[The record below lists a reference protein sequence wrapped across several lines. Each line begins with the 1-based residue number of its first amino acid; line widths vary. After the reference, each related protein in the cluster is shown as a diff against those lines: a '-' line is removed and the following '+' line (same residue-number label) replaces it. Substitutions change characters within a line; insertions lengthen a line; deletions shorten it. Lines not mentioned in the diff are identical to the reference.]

1 MGDGR
6 GRPQPRIPQGNQRA
20 VIDSDATCISVDAGA
35 GTGKT
40 TTMLMRIERALERG
54 NVDPEEI
61 LVVTFANEAAANI
74 RESIANRLEPAVA
87 ARIDVYTYH
96 SLCYRLV
103 REYAYYLG
111 LSPSFEV
118 VTERGRRR
126 LLNRLLAERDYGFA
140 AVDVGPSER
149 ATPATLAGTVD
160 EFVSVMSREN
170 IDPDDLEAALPDERT
185 LNFLDE
191 LLSVA
196 RREATASLSF
206 DNEALRFF
214 NRDEHLEVAREA
226 LVSYGTRLT
235 FCREKIAESPTA
247 FREEPLVQEIDAYLR
262 TVQACVTN
270 VHDTMDLDDPTTK
283 QLPRVLFAN
292 QIWGERTKTIE
303 QTPVGRL
310 EHYVAFLRQAIHYTA
325 IYADYRETLTTDG
338 AVDFDELVRTATR
351 LVADP
356 AVADEIV
363 GRWTHVYCDEFQDTD
378 ATQWSLVT
386 ELTRGDDRPE
396 LLAIGDTDQAIYGW
410 RGTDPSGL
418 ERVGE
423 DHPDHE
429 SIELEVN
436 FRSKQEIL
444 DLTNH
449 CSYGPQTSKTLREFG
464 RTPGEYEEADPSH
477 RVLKVES
484 DDLEWSVP
492 EQVGMT
498 ISRLL
503 TAECARVPKRTV
515 GDVAVIVRTNAQAR
529 AITDELEARQIPY
542 ERAGSAAGSTSPG
555 VQTILSYLRVLADP
569 DADVHLRRVLLMRYR
584 LSEADLRTLQTADG
598 GLYEVLRSV
607 DSDTFKDPTRVER
620 ARADLEALT
629 AEKDA
634 YPLSQFLRRFRERTR
649 LEWFVEPASR
659 RAFDRIERFADAYDG
674 NDVLGSLSTRF
685 VDALERAVTGGS
697 GDRQQG
703 TTSADAVDVMTVHQ
717 AKGLQYDTVLV
728 PFCSDEEWCVRSD
741 YTYSSRY
748 RLLAAML
755 DENIESPLCA
765 DLATEPVAE
774 SWRVLHVALTRAEN
788 HLFVFGSEYDY
799 EGTEA
804 ELAASTAQSCLSD
817 RIDWSVTGRRMD
829 LWTTL
834 TEAFE
839 RVEATYPETV
849 ADVTDTLSAT
859 TQTLMGQVAYTDGD
873 HERTLETGEA
883 VKSIHRMGRLLRD
896 RSLLP
901 AADAAPV
908 IAENPI
914 PTSRRIGAL
923 DRSAIRFSPDALVDP
938 VRTDAPGALTHSY
951 SALRTHD
958 ECPRKHYLEYVVGA
972 TADPMWVGTSTDDAP
987 DEVSDPSAPKSNA
1000 RLVGTVFHAVA
1011 EEAFYRDYTGQL
1023 EWETAARRQ
1032 LTARGQRQ
1040 HEADVLACVDRYF
1053 EAATPDIDAP
1063 VHEWP
1068 ELAAEVSFTVDDVP
1082 GVDGAV
1088 VGAIDTVR
1096 RAPDGTLAVLDYKAT
1111 GERIDPES
1119 AVQLALYARAYE
1131 RQFDEAVDS
1140 VGYVYVGPID
1150 DSHPRVDLRTPTAV
1164 PTWTSVRGALEAID
1178 QPTYAETTPGSH
1190 CQYCPH
1196 RSLGCGPDHLEE

>member
-1 MGDGR
+1 MGEEGDR
-6 GRPQPRIPQGNQRA
+6 SQTPQGNQRA
-20 VIDSDATCISVDAGA
+20 VIESDATCISVDAGA

-54 NVDPEEI
+54 DVDPEEI

-74 RESIANRLEPAVA
+74 RESIADRLEPAVA

-140 AVDVGPSER
+140 AVDVAPGER
-149 ATPATLAGTVD
+149 ATPATLARTVD

-191 LLSVA
+191 LLSMA

-206 DNEALRFF
+206 DNEALRYF
-214 NRDEHLEVAREA
+214 NRDEHLEAAREA

-235 FCREKIAESPTA
+235 FCREKIAESPA
-247 FREEPLVQEIDAYLR
+247 SFREEPLVEEIDAYLR

-270 VHDTMDLDDPTTK
+270 VHGAMDLDDPTTK

-292 QIWGERTKTIE
+292 QIWGDRTKAIE
-303 QTPVGRL
+303 QTPIGRL

-325 IYADYRETLTTDG
+325 IYADYRELLATEG

-356 AVADEIV
+356 RVADEIV

-410 RGTDPSGL
+410 RGTDPRGL
-418 ERVGE
+418 ERVGA
-423 DHPDHE
+423 DDPDHE

-436 FRSKQEIL
+436 FRSRQEIL

-464 RTPGEYEEADPSH
+464 RIPGEYDESNPLH

-484 DDLEWSVP
+484 DDLAWSVP

-503 TAECARVPKRTV
+503 TDECARVPKRTV
-515 GDVAVIVRTNAQAR
+515 GDIAVIVRTNAQAQ
-529 AITDELEARQIPY
+529 AITDELESRQIPY
-542 ERAGSAAGSTSPG
+542 ERAGSTVGSTAPG
-555 VQTILSYLRVLADP
+555 VQTIISYLRVLADP
-569 DADVHLRRVLLMRYR
+569 GAETHLRRVLLMRYR
-584 LSEADLRTLQTADG
+584 LSETDLTRLQTADT
-598 GLYEVLRSV
+598 GLYEALRSV
-607 DSDTFKDPTRVER
+607 DIDTLENPSRVER

-629 AEKDA
+629 AETDA
-634 YPLSQFLRRFRERTR
+634 YPLTQFLRRFRERTR
-649 LEWFVEPASR
+649 LEWFLEPAAR
-659 RAFDRIERFADAYDG
+659 RAFDRIERFADTYDG

-703 TTSADAVDVMTVHQ
+703 TTSEDAIDVMTVHQ

-728 PFCSDEEWCVRSD
+728 PYCSDEEWCVRSD
-741 YTYSSRY
+741 YAYSARY
-748 RLLAAML
+748 RLLTAML
-755 DENIESPLCA
+755 DADEGSPSPLYA

-799 EGTEA
+799 EGGSDA
-804 ELAASTAQSCLSD
+804 LGSSTAEACLPSS
-817 RIDWSVTGRRMD
+817 IEWSVTGERLD

-839 RVEATYPETV
+839 RVEETYPETV
-849 ADVTDTLSAT
+849 VDVTDTLSAT
-859 TQTLMGQVAYTDGD
+859 TQGPMGEVAYTDGD
-873 HERTLETGEA
+873 DERTLEATEA
-883 VKSIHRMGRLLRD
+883 VGVIHRLGRLLRNG
-896 RSLLP
+896 SLLS
-901 AADAAPV
+901 ASDAAPSV
-908 IAENPI
+908 SETPI
-914 PTSRRIGAL
+914 PASRRTGAL
-923 DRSAIRFSPDALVDP
+923 DRAAVRFSIDALFDP
-938 VRTDAPGALTHSY
+938 TGDSAPGALTHSY
-951 SALRTHD
+951 SALRTHG

-972 TADPMWVGTSTDDAP
+972 PDDPVADDSSNGEGSADATDPTAPRQ
-987 DEVSDPSAPKSNA
+987 NA

-1011 EEAFYRDYTGQL
+1011 EESFHRGYTSQS
-1023 EWETAARRQ
+1023 EWENAARRQ
-1032 LTARGQRQ
+1032 LAARGQHQ
-1040 HEADVLACVDRYF
+1040 HEPTVLACIDRYF
-1053 EAATPDIDAP
+1053 EAGTPEIDAP

-1082 GVDGAV
+1082 GVDGSV

-1096 RAPDGTLAVLDYKAT
+1096 RTPDGDLVVLDYKAT
-1111 GERIDPES
+1111 GERIDPDS
-1119 AVQLALYARAYE
+1119 AVQLSLYARAYE
-1131 RQFDEAVDS
+1131 RQFGEAVDA
-1140 VGYVYVGPID
+1140 VGYVYVGPVD
-1150 DSHPRVDLRTPTAV
+1150 GSRPRVDLRQSTVV
-1164 PTWTSVRGALEAID
+1164 PAWESVRDALEALD
-1178 QPTYAETTPGSH
+1178 QPGYAETTPGSH
-1190 CQYCPH
+1190 CQYCAH
-1196 RSLGCGPDHLEE
+1196 RSLGCGPDHLE